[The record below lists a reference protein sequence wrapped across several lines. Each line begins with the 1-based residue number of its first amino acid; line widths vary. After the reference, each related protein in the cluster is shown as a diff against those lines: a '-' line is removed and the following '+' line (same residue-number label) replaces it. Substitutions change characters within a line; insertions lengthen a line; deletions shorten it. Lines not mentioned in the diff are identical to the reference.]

1 PTSPR
6 SRPGMAQDHMPPRR
20 TASAPA
26 GSAQFTDRRGTTSG
40 SRPGGSTHGA
50 QARKPDFQAG
60 SAPDTPAMKLLSKF
74 QLNELD
80 QMNDAQLQKVVDFLG
95 AKDEG
100 KTQAP
105 LGRNWQ
111 RLRSAF
117 NDQEV
122 RKLLLKDTAQ
132 VVDFMLQPAQTSSAP
147 DAPAM
152 KLLSKFQLS
161 EIDQMNDAQLQKVV
175 DFLGAKNEGKTQAP
189 LGQNWQRL
197 RSAFNDQE
205 VRKLLLKDTA
215 QVVDFMLQPAQDDKQ
230 GADPKPDPQPDPRAG
245 TGRKPEPDP
254 GTGPRSGARPSAQPR
269 PNASAGG
276 FRQEAPR
283 TTASAPKA
291 RPAPA
296 TPKPTSIVGMSRQAA
311 LQALKDRG
319 MTGEKLQEMRN
330 DVLDHIKNGNMASGT
345 ALSQKYKAVV
355 TDDFSLSDVHKQY
368 AKLFLLRS
376 G

>member
-1 PTSPR
+1 MSFHFPKIPFSNIKSAFGMRSKGDAPPAPPPTSPR

-26 GSAQFTDRRGTTSG
+26 GSAQFTDRRGATPG
-40 SRPGGSTHGA
+40 SRSGGSTHGA

-117 NDQEV
+117 NDQEI

-132 VVDFMLQPAQTSSAP
+132 VVDFMLQPAQADKP
-147 DAPAM
+147 
-152 KLLSKFQLS
+152 
-161 EIDQMNDAQLQKVV
+161 
-175 DFLGAKNEGKTQAP
+175 GAA
-189 LGQNWQRL
+189 
-197 RSAFNDQE
+197 
-205 VRKLLLKDTA
+205 
-215 QVVDFMLQPAQDDKQ
+215 
-230 GADPKPDPQPDPRAG
+230 PKPGTQSGPRPQAG
-245 TGRKPEPDP
+245 TGRRPAPDP
-254 GTGPRSGARPSAQPR
+254 GKGPQAGTRPGAQSRPD
-269 PNASAGG
+269 AGG

-283 TTASAPKA
+283 TSASAPKA

-296 TPKPTSIVGMSRQAA
+296 TPKPISIIGMDRRAA
-311 LQALKDRG
+311 LQALKARG
-319 MTGEKLQEMRN
+319 MTDEMLREMKN
-330 DVLDHIKNGNMASGT
+330 EVHALVLRGNTEMAA
-345 ALSQKYKAVV
+345 ALTQKYKSFVA
-355 TDDFSLSDVHKQY
+355 DEFNSDNYVHY
-368 AKLFLLRS
+368 AKLLIS
-376 G
+376 V